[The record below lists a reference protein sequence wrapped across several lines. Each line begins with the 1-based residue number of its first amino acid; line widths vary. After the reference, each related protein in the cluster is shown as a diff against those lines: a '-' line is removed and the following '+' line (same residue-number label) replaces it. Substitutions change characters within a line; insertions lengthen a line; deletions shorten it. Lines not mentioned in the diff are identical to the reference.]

1 MRPHAFKMPIQ
12 VSLRLFDSEE
22 EQTIE
27 LPDNAT
33 GLTVKEWVRDTCGLE
48 VQKQKAVVFPGG
60 TKVLED
66 GDLLSSDSQ
75 FLRIKIGY
83 VGGGASAAA
92 AADSYW
98 HFAPPLPADST
109 RLLLQLRTLTG
120 KFITLVVESSD
131 TIDSLKVKFQNSTGM
146 TPRNFIFKGKQL
158 DGDRTL
164 ADHNIQSGTVLHVT
178 LPFRGS

>member
-1 MRPHAFKMPIQ
+1 MSQSSLCWQRAVFNATYSRLCRRPHAFKMPIQ

-48 VQKQKAVVFPGG
+48 VQKQQAVVFPGG
-60 TKVLED
+60 TKVLND

-92 AADSYW
+92 AAAAAAVD
-98 HFAPPLPADST
+98 
-109 RLLLQLRTLTG
+109 
-120 KFITLVVESSD
+120 
-131 TIDSLKVKFQNSTGM
+131 VKTTKTSFY
-146 TPRNFIFKGKQL
+146 
-158 DGDRTL
+158 
-164 ADHNIQSGTVLHVT
+164 SGG
-178 LPFRGS
+178 FGGN

>member
-1 MRPHAFKMPIQ
+1 MPIQ

-92 AADSYW
+92 AA
-98 HFAPPLPADST
+98 AAKP
-109 RLLLQLRTLTG
+109 
-120 KFITLVVESSD
+120 
-131 TIDSLKVKFQNSTGM
+131 TINAWAAKPTTKPTTTSFY
-146 TPRNFIFKGKQL
+146 
-158 DGDRTL
+158 
-164 ADHNIQSGTVLHVT
+164 SGG
-178 LPFRGS
+178 FGGN